1 MAAVGA
7 KRSLAEALTSVKCN
21 KRPHPAIDRLAHEL
35 IRTSEFARTARL
47 SGMSVLP
54 SKADIVRSPRHVRF
68 VPKPA
73 LTASKCDFRYT
84 PESRLNSDI
93 ATCPKRAKSGLSND
107 VGLFAVEGHGRLRAP
122 RSNTRTRW
130 PHRTTRTLSFMATRT
145 TGRGRLPEREWR
157 AFRSIDGTEAVTHS
171 SRGAV
176 GHQPASRGTGFPFK
190 ISRRLTALENSTPCG
205 QSRTSSRRAHGV
217 EEACDVRLQPLGLLR
232 QPTG

>member
-1 MAAVGA
+1 MATVPQDGA
-7 KRSLAEALTSVKCN
+7 TSAKGQTEKNSL
-21 KRPHPAIDRLAHEL
+21 RAIVFRVAPE
-35 IRTSEFARTARL
+35 SGPCSMQSARL
-47 SGMSVLP
+47 KG
-54 SKADIVRSPRHVRF
+54 
-68 VPKPA
+68 
-73 LTASKCDFRYT
+73 
-84 PESRLNSDI
+84 
-93 ATCPKRAKSGLSND
+93 AKSGLSND
-107 VGLFAVEGHGRLRAP
+107 VGLFAVEGRGRLRAP

-176 GHQPASRGTGFPFK
+176 GHQPASRGPGFPFK

-217 EEACDVRLQPLGLLR
+217 EEACDVRLQPLGLFR

>member
-1 MAAVGA
+1 
-7 KRSLAEALTSVKCN
+7 
-21 KRPHPAIDRLAHEL
+21 
-35 IRTSEFARTARL
+35 
-47 SGMSVLP
+47 MSVLP

-130 PHRTTRTLSFMATRT
+130 PHRTTRTLSFMAART

-176 GHQPASRGTGFPFK
+176 GHQPRFARPRLSFQDLAAADRARKLNALRSVENFITPRARCRGSVRRPSSAARIVSTAHWLNSASASRP
-190 ISRRLTALENSTPCG
+190 RRP
-205 QSRTSSRRAHGV
+205 R
-217 EEACDVRLQPLGLLR
+217 
-232 QPTG
+232 PTLA